1 MDAEDLK
8 RRAQELATATV
19 PPKAAEVREVADGLR
34 DTRRTGAAATMLRTL
49 ARRALTEEW
58 TADQRAELAIEVLRD
73 HQQLGYARRLLARVR
88 ADPAHDS
95 EQRRQQHALCTYKD
109 LDLSAELRLDRALAI
124 LTDGAPP
131 LDVSTDAETLGI
143 AGAIYKRRWD
153 VGARRGDLENALF
166 CYRRGYDQQQDEQRW
181 YAGINA
187 AYAADRLAELEEQVL
202 GGAQRAAVLRD
213 EARTLRA
220 DIAQG
225 APSDGGGWNDATIG
239 EALFGL
245 REFGAAEQALAAVG
259 AHKKDLWRQET
270 NAMQLAAIARMHG
283 TNEDAEATAA
293 LRALVG
299 GHGGAVRRAQEG
311 KVGLALS
318 GGGFR
323 ASLFHI
329 GVLARLAECDV
340 LRHVEVLSCVSG
352 GSIVGAYY
360 YLELRKLLQD
370 KPDQDI
376 TAGDYVALVE
386 RVAAGFLD
394 GVRRDLRGQL
404 ASAPLDDVR
413 MLFTH
418 YTRTDRAADLLDEL
432 FYGPL
437 RSETEEEG
445 RPWRMP
451 ELLIAP
457 AGGAGFSLR
466 YDNWMRSAKVPML
479 VLNATALNTGHNWQF
494 TASWMGSPVIATD
507 EHVDASRRL
516 RRVYYEDT
524 PEDPELRAP
533 RLATAVS
540 ASACVPGLFPPVRI
554 TGLYDEL
561 DVELADGGVHDNQG
575 VASLVE
581 QDCTVILVSDA
592 SGQPADEEDPKRW
605 AWSVLRRTNSVLMK
619 RVRGA
624 QYGELARRHRAQTLL
639 GFMAV
644 HLTKGLPAAPRDW
657 IGCPEPWTPD
667 DDGLASAAPPTYG
680 LDAGAQ
686 LAMARLRTDLDAF
699 SDEEA
704 YTLMA
709 AGYRMTEV
717 DLGDA
722 ISCRQVTTGT
732 WPFTDTLQ
740 TLRTGDTRARAHL
753 TDALIPGENL
763 FFRRLRWRLK
773 RRGRG
778 KQ

>member
-1 MDAEDLK
+1 MDPEELERK
-8 RRAQELATATV
+8 AQELATADP
-19 PPKAAEVREVADGLR
+19 PPKASEVRAVADGLR
-34 DTRRTGAAATMLRTL
+34 DAKRTGTVATMLRAL

-58 TADQRAELAIEVLRD
+58 AADQRADLAIKVLRD
-73 HQQLGYARRLLARVR
+73 HQQFGYARRLLARVR

-131 LDVSTDAETLGI
+131 LEDCTDAETLGI
-143 AGAIYKRRWD
+143 AGAIYKRRWE
-153 VGARRGDLENALF
+153 VGARRSDLENALF
-166 CYRRGYDQQQDEQRW
+166 CYRRGYEQREDEQRW

-187 AYAADRLAELEEQVL
+187 AYVADRLAALEEQTL
-202 GGAQRAAVLRD
+202 GGAQRAVDLRD
-213 EARTLRA
+213 EARALRT

-225 APSDGGGWNDATIG
+225 PPPDGGGWNDATIG

-245 REFGAAEQALAAVG
+245 GRFAEAQEALTAVG
-259 AHKKDLWRQET
+259 AHTKDLWRQET
-270 NAMQLAAIARMHG
+270 TAMQLAAIARMHG
-283 TNEDAEATAA
+283 TDENPEAEAA
-293 LRALVG
+293 LAALVG
-299 GHGGAVRRAQEG
+299 GYAGAVRRAQDG

-352 GSIVGAYY
+352 GSIVGASY
-360 YLELRKLLQD
+360 YLELRELLQS

-376 TAGDYVALVE
+376 TTDDYVALVK
-386 RVAAGFLD
+386 RVATQFLD
-394 GVRRDLRGQL
+394 GVRQDLRGQL
-404 ASAPLDDVR
+404 PKAPIDDVR
-413 MLFTH
+413 MLLTH
-418 YTRTDRAADLLDEL
+418 YTRTDRVADLLDKL
-432 FYGPL
+432 FYRRP
-437 RSETEEEG
+437 RSEQGEEQP
-445 RPWRMP
+445 PWRMP
-451 ELLIAP
+451 ELLVTP

-466 YDNWMRSAKVPML
+466 YDNWLRSAKVPML

-524 PEDPELRAP
+524 PDDPQLRAP

-554 TGLYDEL
+554 SGLYDGL

-592 SGQPADEEDPKRW
+592 SGQPADEDDPKRW
-605 AWSVLRRTNSVLMK
+605 AWSVLRRSNSVLMK

-624 QYGELARRHRAQTLL
+624 QYGELARRRRAQTLL
-639 GFMAV
+639 GFMTV

-657 IGCPEPWTPD
+657 IGCPEPWEPD
-667 DDGLASAAPPTYG
+667 DDGLPSAASRPYG
-680 LDAGAQ
+680 LDADAQ

-699 SDEEA
+699 SDDEA

-709 AGYRMTEV
+709 AGYRMTEL
-717 DLGDA
+717 DLEDA
-722 ISCRQVTTGT
+722 ITCQPVATGT
-732 WPFTDTLQ
+732 WPFTATLT
-740 TLRTGDTRARAHL
+740 TLRTGDAQARARLA
-753 TDALIPGENL
+753 DALGPGATL
-763 FFRRLRWRLK
+763 FFRKLRWRLK
-773 RRGRG
+773 RRG
-778 KQ
+778 

>member
-1 MDAEDLK
+1 MDPEELE
-8 RRAQELATATV
+8 RRAQELATAV
-19 PPKAAEVREVADGLR
+19 PPPQASEVRAVADGLR
-34 DTRRTGAAATMLRTL
+34 DAKRTGAVATMLRTL

-58 TADQRAELAIEVLRD
+58 AADQRAELAIEVLRD
-73 HQQLGYARRLLARVR
+73 HQQFGYARRLLARVR
-88 ADPAHDS
+88 ADRTHDS

-109 LDLSAELRLDRALAI
+109 LDLSAERRLDRALAI
-124 LTDGAPP
+124 LTDGARP
-131 LDVSTDAETLGI
+131 LDECTDAETLGI
-143 AGAIYKRRWD
+143 AGAISKRRWE
-153 VGARRGDLENALF
+153 VTARRSDLENALF
-166 CYRRGYDQQQDEQRW
+166 CYRRGYEQRQDDRRW
-181 YAGINA
+181 YAGVNA
-187 AYAADRLAELEEQVL
+187 AYVADRLAALEEQTL
-202 GGAQRAAVLRD
+202 GGAQRAADLRD
-213 EARTLRA
+213 EARALRT

-225 APSDGGGWNDATIG
+225 AQSDDGGWNDATIG

-245 REFGAAEQALAAVG
+245 GRFPEAEQALTAVG
-259 AHKKDLWRQET
+259 ARTKDLWRQET
-270 NAMQLAAIARMHG
+270 TAMQLAAIARMHG
-283 TNEDAEATAA
+283 TDENPEAQAA
-293 LRALVG
+293 LGALVG
-299 GHGGAVRRAQEG
+299 GHAGGVRRAQEG

-360 YLELRKLLQD
+360 YLELRRLLQD
-370 KPDQDI
+370 KPDHDI
-376 TAGDYVALVE
+376 TAEDYVALVE
-386 RVAAGFLD
+386 SVAAGFLD
-394 GVRRDLRGQL
+394 GVRQDLRGQL
-404 ASAPLDDVR
+404 PSAPLDDVR
-413 MLFTH
+413 MLLTH
-418 YTRTDRAADLLDEL
+418 YTRTDRVADLLDKL

-437 RSETEEEG
+437 RPEQDED
-445 RPWRMP
+445 WRMP
-451 ELLIAP
+451 ELLVTP

-466 YDNWMRSAKVPML
+466 YDNWLRSAKVPML

-507 EHVDASRRL
+507 ERVDASRRL

-524 PEDPELRAP
+524 PDDPALRAP

-554 TGLYDEL
+554 SGLYDDL

-575 VASLVE
+575 IASLVE

-592 SGQPADEEDPKRW
+592 SGQPADEDDPKRW
-605 AWSVLRRTNSVLMK
+605 AWSVLRRSNSVLMK

-624 QYGELARRHRAQTLL
+624 QYGELARRRRAQTLL
-639 GFMAV
+639 GFMAI

-657 IGCPEPWTPD
+657 IGCPEPWEPD
-667 DDGLASAAPPTYG
+667 DDGLASAAPRPYG

-686 LAMARLRTDLDAF
+686 MAMARLRTDLDAF

-709 AGYRMTEV
+709 AGYRMTEL
-717 DLGDA
+717 DLADA
-722 ISCRQVTTGT
+722 ITCRPVATGT
-732 WPFTDTLQ
+732 WPFTATLT
-740 TLRTGDTRARAHL
+740 TLRTGDAQARARL
-753 TDALIPGENL
+753 TDALGPGATL
-763 FFRRLRWRLK
+763 FLRKLRWRLK
-773 RRGRG
+773 RRG
-778 KQ
+778 